1 MSLMRAISCLS
12 GVLLVLA
19 ALTIL
24 HSREQEDYEL
34 SGQVRDIC
42 GAWLPG
48 TRVTLTNEEGVTFET
63 HVNEPAGY
71 RFSRVPGPGPWR
83 LTADLLGFERLTVDQ
98 VSLRP
103 GVNNGLHLR
112 LLVEATRVRF
122 GETINPHSSTRLVP
136 YEVIG
141 TVTAGGVPVDGSIVT
156 LRHEKKGRVEHCEG
170 DERGRYTFFVYDRGP
185 WRLTVKAPGFPT
197 YTRNLLLQPRQR
209 ITIDVPLKPSPQKR
223 ASLSL
228 TAAQVPTVSQAA
240 SKFVPGVTWRP
251 KSVLTAD
258 FSCRGRKE
266 QAILGVNAKEIVIA
280 VFLNGLAEP
289 PEVLRYSAEMRDAKQ
304 VQLTLE
310 SLDYDSEEAIGEL
323 PGFRRSRTC
332 QGLNLSDGKI
342 DSAHIYWNHDAK
354 RFDDWV
360 R

>member
-1 MSLMRAISCLS
+1 MRAISCLS
-12 GVLLVLA
+12 AVLLVLA
-19 ALTIL
+19 AATIA
-24 HSREQEDYEL
+24 HSRAQEDYQL
-34 SGQVRDIC
+34 SGQVRDVC

-48 TRVTLTNEEGVTFET
+48 TRVTLTNEARVTLET
-63 HVNEPAGY
+63 HVTEPGGY
-71 RFSRVPGPGPWR
+71 RFSRLPGPGPWR
-83 LTADLLGFERLTVDQ
+83 LTADLLGFERLIVDQ

-103 GVNNGLHLR
+103 GVNNRVDFR
-112 LLVEATRVRF
+112 LLRDAGQVQIIERIITHPP
-122 GETINPHSSTRLVP
+122 TTLVP
-136 YEVIG
+136 YEIIG
-141 TVTAGGVPVDGSIVT
+141 TVTAGGVPVEGPIVT
-156 LRHEKKGRVEHCEG
+156 LRHAQKSRVEHCEG

-209 ITIDVPLKPSPQKR
+209 ITVDVPLKPSPQDR

-266 QAILGVNAKEIVIA
+266 QAILGVNAKQIVVA
-280 VFLNGLAEP
+280 VFLNGPTRP
-289 PEVLRYSAEMRDAKQ
+289 PEVLRYSAEMRDAKE

-310 SLDYDSEEAIGEL
+310 SLDYDAEDEIGDL

>member
-1 MSLMRAISCLS
+1 MMRAISCLS
-12 GVLLVLA
+12 GILLVLA
-19 ALTIL
+19 APAIL
-24 HSREQEDYEL
+24 HSRGQDDYQL

-48 TRVTLTNEEGVTFET
+48 TRVTLTNETGVTIET
-63 HVNEPAGY
+63 HVSEPDGY
-71 RFSRVPGPGPWR
+71 RLSRLPGPGPWR

-98 VSLRP
+98 LSLRP
-103 GVNNGLHLR
+103 GVNNKVDFR
-112 LLVEATRVRF
+112 LLRDTRQVKVIEAIITHPP
-122 GETINPHSSTRLVP
+122 TTLVP

-141 TVTAGGVPVDGSIVT
+141 TVTAGGVPVDSPIVT
-156 LRHEKKGRVEHCEG
+156 LSHAKKGRVEHCEG

-185 WRLTVKAPGFPT
+185 WRLSVKALGFPT
-197 YTRNLLLQPRQR
+197 YTRDLLLQPRQR
-209 ITIDVPLKPSPQKR
+209 VTIDVPLKPSPQKR
-223 ASLSL
+223 ASLPP

-240 SKFVPGVTWRP
+240 SKFVPGMTWRP
-251 KSVLTAD
+251 KSILTAD

-280 VFLNGLAEP
+280 VFLNGLGEP

-304 VQLTLE
+304 VQLKLE
-310 SLDYDSEEAIGEL
+310 SLDYGSEEAIGEL

-332 QGLNLSDGKI
+332 QGLNLGDGKI